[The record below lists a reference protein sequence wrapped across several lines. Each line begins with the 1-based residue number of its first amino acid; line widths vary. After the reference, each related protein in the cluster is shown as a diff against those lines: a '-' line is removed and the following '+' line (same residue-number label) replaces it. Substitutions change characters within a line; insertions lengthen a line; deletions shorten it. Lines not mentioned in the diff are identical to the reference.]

1 MKENLEKVASKPR
14 TRDLLVTQAPW
25 PLSQCETSYF
35 RGKKL
40 LWFAGQNIRIE
51 SILEW
56 NNHHLEFPIQ
66 ELNSK
71 FCLSHSIPFIQ
82 FHSVYSIPFL
92 EMATNL
98 ETSCNSKSR
107 DMWSL
112 LFIGFFSIQSDNFWE
127 SEIDSC
133 TNMDKKKSS
142 GAGQFL
148 LKLSQTEWNGIYSI
162 RNAIDSI
169 RIFGPANSK
178 HIKINLRYFY
188 RKLNFSF

>member
-1 MKENLEKVASKPR
+1 M
-14 TRDLLVTQAPW
+14 
-25 PLSQCETSYF
+25 
-35 RGKKL
+35 
-40 LWFAGQNIRIE
+40 
-51 SILEW
+51 
-56 NNHHLEFPIQ
+56 EFPIQ
-66 ELNSK
+66 ELNSI
-71 FCLSHSIPFIQ
+71 FRFFHSILFIQ

-127 SEIDSC
+127 REIDSC

-148 LKLSQTEWNGIYSI
+148 LKLPQTEWNGIYSI

-169 RIFGPANSK
+169 RIFGPAHDHLWPKLTWHLVTFLSK
-178 HIKINLRYFY
+178 NLSNCLLFRLKWH
-188 RKLNFSF
+188 R

>member
-1 MKENLEKVASKPR
+1 M
-14 TRDLLVTQAPW
+14 
-25 PLSQCETSYF
+25 
-35 RGKKL
+35 
-40 LWFAGQNIRIE
+40 
-51 SILEW
+51 
-56 NNHHLEFPIQ
+56 EFPIQ
-66 ELNSK
+66 ELNSI
-71 FCLSHSIPFIQ
+71 FRFFHSILFIQ

-127 SEIDSC
+127 REIDSC

-169 RIFGPANSK
+169 RIFGPVYLPLVYSIWSSQMPSWTCPLPSLNEQKLVNSK
-178 HIKINLRYFY
+178 INSCCFP
-188 RKLNFSF
+188 

>member
-1 MKENLEKVASKPR
+1 
-14 TRDLLVTQAPW
+14 
-25 PLSQCETSYF
+25 
-35 RGKKL
+35 
-40 LWFAGQNIRIE
+40 
-51 SILEW
+51 
-56 NNHHLEFPIQ
+56 LEFPIQ

-71 FCLSHSIPFIQ
+71 FCLFHSIPFIQ

-127 SEIDSC
+127 REIDSC
-133 TNMDKKKSS
+133 TNMYKKKSS

-148 LKLSQTEWNGIYSI
+148 LKLPQTEWNGIYSI

-169 RIFGPANSK
+169 RIFGPGNDPFLKGENHISK
-178 HIKINLRYFY
+178 FLMEKC
-188 RKLNFSF
+188 LNNKKVT